1 MKISNQKQK
10 ELEQLLFDEFGLTKI
25 YTEQLEK
32 INAICN
38 KAEKDYV
45 FLDLD
50 EQECKSGCKDCQ
62 CKETPF

>member
-1 MKISNQKQK
+1 MKISNQKQI
-10 ELEQLLFDEFGLTKI
+10 ELEEYLFTNFGLKKI
-25 YTEQLEK
+25 YLHHLEK

-38 KAEKDYV
+38 KAEKDYI